1 MGYTLD
7 EAAELMGDK
16 GLFNTTVNKYTPA
29 FYTDGK
35 AELSESSEPEWTEKL
50 NRNEAYV
57 QIRARAR
64 NPDGTVNES
73 KPERVFDHVPWMT
86 AQRIEDGMMDINFL
100 EWAREVGF
108 PKPQA
113 LNQLCMNPPPTFFLH
128 SSCLN
133 TGYNRQPPV
142 TLVYSVQD
150 RMSCA
155 TASTL
160 TLNPQT
166 PDPKSL
172 NPKPLTDSRP

>member
-7 EAAELMGDK
+7 EAAELMEAR
-16 GLFNTTVNKYTPA
+16 GLFNTTVNKYAPA

-100 EWAREVGF
+100 EWAREVDV
-108 PKPQA
+108 QS
-113 LNQLCMNPPPTFFLH
+113 CMNPRLLDPQL
-128 SSCLN
+128 SCIN
-133 TGYNRQPPV
+133 TGYNRHP
-142 TLVYSVQD
+142 LVYSV
-150 RMSCA
+150 
-155 TASTL
+155 
-160 TLNPQT
+160 
-166 PDPKSL
+166 
-172 NPKPLTDSRP
+172 